1 MADRYPSAS
10 VKKEKQTVSVCE
22 HLKIQSTVLLLMV
35 IFPQFFRDIVLCMV
49 VEVVAQTPFFA
60 LIYVAVRVGQALND
74 TQVLIKLAPLFTF
87 SG

>member
-1 MADRYPSAS
+1 MADRYTSAS
-10 VKKEKQTVSVCE
+10 VKKEKQALSVCE

-35 IFPQFFRDIVLCMV
+35 IFPQFFQDIVLCMV
-49 VEVVAQTPFFA
+49 VEVVAQTSFFA

-74 TQVLIKLAPLFTF
+74 AQVLIKLSPLFTF